1 MRCILFNLIYKE
13 TKKILISVTEVKN
26 MHYYMKEVKNMHYYM
41 KGIKGISKYIKG
53 TYKSYFYIN
62 YIKGKL
68 YKRHFNLV

>member
-1 MRCILFNLIYKE
+1 M
-13 TKKILISVTEVKN
+13 TEVKN